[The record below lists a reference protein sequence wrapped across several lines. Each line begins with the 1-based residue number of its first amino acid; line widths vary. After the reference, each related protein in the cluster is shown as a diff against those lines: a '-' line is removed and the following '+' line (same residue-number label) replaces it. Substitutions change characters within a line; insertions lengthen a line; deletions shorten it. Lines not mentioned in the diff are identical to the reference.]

1 MKISPSAKPLW
12 RCRRQENRKRET
24 RQLAAQVV
32 RREEEMTE
40 NHLGDNESEGDAP
53 DDDDDLDEVDKNRA
67 AVPAS
72 TNLFGDLSCF
82 WVKLDYLLRR
92 FEL

>member
-1 MKISPSAKPLW
+1 MARWVLFALAGSGLRCTLPYLVIAASRMSSSQWRLNQATPKPLLTAG
-12 RCRRQENRKRET
+12 QENRKRET

-53 DDDDDLDEVDKNRA
+53 DDDDDLDEV
-67 AVPAS
+67 
-72 TNLFGDLSCF
+72 
-82 WVKLDYLLRR
+82 
-92 FEL
+92 

>member
-1 MKISPSAKPLW
+1 MPSSQPLKPS
-12 RCRRQENRKRET
+12 RTQPTGAQENRKRET

-53 DDDDDLDEVDKNRA
+53 DDDDDLDEV
-67 AVPAS
+67 
-72 TNLFGDLSCF
+72 
-82 WVKLDYLLRR
+82 
-92 FEL
+92 